1 MFELLLLK
9 FIYFRKLDSTDADSS
24 TDLKDKPVAL
34 PSSNQN
40 MTKNII
46 NYANDSLSI
55 ASVVS
60 NSPTQPMPATVQ
72 AIPVSAKMTPPANSK
87 ISLVPTKLL
96 LKQQTVN
103 SFKSAPTI
111 VYSSVQSSTPVT
123 GTVTTNAQSS
133 IPMKVVFVNAL
144 NNNANAQH
152 SAVNKPQQ
160 ITLNNKSLAQLQQHQ
175 HQQQQNSALM
185 NKFISTSQGQKVQ
198 FVQTPQ
204 FTSVPKVT
212 TTVSNGETNHVKSNK
227 GSLKSKLPGKSLAIL
242 ICSLF
247 INALPLVIRNLLTN
261 IVEIEN
267 QRLEIEKQRFE
278 YEKTVGNELLTMLR
292 TFVGSHAKAENH
304 QMNETSE

>member
-1 MFELLLLK
+1 MSLIIIF
-9 FIYFRKLDSTDADSS
+9 FRKLDSTDADSS
-24 TDLKDKPVAL
+24 TDLKDKPVAT

-60 NSPTQPMPATVQ
+60 GSPSQPLPATVQ

-175 HQQQQNSALM
+175 QQQNSALM

-212 TTVSNGETNHVKSNK
+212 TTVSNGENHVKSNK
-227 GSLKSKLPGKSLAIL
+227 GSLKSKLPGNFSQVFIEFL
-242 ICSLF
+242 I
-247 INALPLVIRNLLTN
+247 
-261 IVEIEN
+261 
-267 QRLEIEKQRFE
+267 
-278 YEKTVGNELLTMLR
+278 
-292 TFVGSHAKAENH
+292 
-304 QMNETSE
+304 

>member
-1 MFELLLLK
+1 M
-9 FIYFRKLDSTDADSS
+9 DTTDADSS
-24 TDLKDKPVAL
+24 TDLKDKPVPM
-34 PSSNQN
+34 PSSNQI

-60 NSPTQPMPATVQ
+60 GSPPQPVPTTVQ
-72 AIPVSAKMTPPANSK
+72 AIPVSAKMTPQANSK

-96 LKQQTVN
+96 LKQQTVS
-103 SFKSAPTI
+103 SFKSTPTI
-111 VYSSVQSSTPVT
+111 VYSSVQSSTPVA

-144 NNNANAQH
+144 NNNANAQN

-160 ITLNNKSLAQLQQHQ
+160 ITINNKSLAQLQ
-175 HQQQQNSALM
+175 QQQQNSALM
-185 NKFISTSQGQKVQ
+185 NKLISTSQGQKVQ

-212 TTVSNGETNHVKSNK
+212 TTVSNGETNHIKSNK
-227 GSLKSKLPGKSLAIL
+227 GLLKSKLPGKSLSCLYMHPISNFPSA
-242 ICSLF
+242 
-247 INALPLVIRNLLTN
+247 VIRNLLTN

-278 YEKTVGNELLTMLR
+278 YEKTVGNELLSMLR
-292 TFVGSHAKAENH
+292 TFVGSQTKAENH